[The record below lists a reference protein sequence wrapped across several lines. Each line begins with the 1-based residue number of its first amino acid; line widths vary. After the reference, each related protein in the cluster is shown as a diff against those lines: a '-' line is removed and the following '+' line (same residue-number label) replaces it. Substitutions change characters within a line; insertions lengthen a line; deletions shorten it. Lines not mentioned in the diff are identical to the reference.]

1 MKIVRDV
8 YMTKTKGQENTQELR
23 LILLKYFMFFFISSE
38 IFLNFLRGGG
48 SRGIESWLIA
58 SFRAHVN
65 RPIARRH
72 HHHHH
77 HHHTLYHDSLTTRGL

>member
-1 MKIVRDV
+1 
-8 YMTKTKGQENTQELR
+8 MTKTKGQENTQELR
-23 LILLKYFMFFFISSE
+23 LILLKYFMFFFYFFGNLPE
-38 IFLNFLRGGG
+38 FFEGGG

-77 HHHTLYHDSLTTRGL
+77 TLYHDSLTTRGL